1 MATIIPTNRGRA
13 LTNAEVDQYVN
24 QIGEITDNDLWNLA
38 SSVYGMDYDTFLV
51 WCGWEGGERYE
62 NSTDINTNVWYLGYL
77 CSCAAV
83 NLYMCYSDK
92 TAYGL
97 AYAINRASGW
107 YTVSEMQTRG
117 RNLLNN
123 YSGADNQRTMKVCYL
138 SLANPDQRVWEFAGD
153 YYGSEYTILHCY
165 AYHLGG
171 GVDDVWA
178 SMNPNGTRTYS
189 YDVDNGG
196 ILGQGYDV
204 YSDTGYPTKLSQFR
218 AKIFHALA
226 CDTDYYNRWPYNL
239 GYWRGAYFSFDCVN
253 LLKAILCGWYDNRTV
268 SYFQADLS
276 RTGDVK
282 EWEFI
287 QECGNVS
294 QNFAA
299 LTVTSALYMSGHIG
313 CFVGEYER
321 NGKIYN
327 TIECTSGSIGTG
339 VVSSYVD
346 SNGWRYPDKS
356 KPWTSGRWTHYG
368 DLTPWLV
375 YDVGNIDP
383 GGNISPVNPGGG
395 GVDPPGWQNPQLK
408 KNLPVYMMLRNPRL
422 FGNF

>member
-1 MATIIPTNRGRA
+1 MPNVVSRGRA
-13 LTNAEVDQYVN
+13 LTSTEVTQYFN
-24 QIGEITDNDLWNLA
+24 SIGTVSYQDCVNLA
-38 SSVYGMDYDTFLV
+38 ALLYGMDEGTFKIVL
-51 WCGWEGGERYE
+51 GWDRNENYE
-62 NSTDINTNVWYLGYL
+62 NVTNVYDGYM
-77 CSCAAV
+77 CTCCAV
-83 NLYMCYSDK
+83 NFYAGYGNTTPQSLCDALRGGGPISIYNVPRLQ
-92 TAYGL
+92 GL
-97 AYAINRASGW
+97 ADQVAANQ
-107 YTVSEMQTRG
+107 QTYQN
-117 RNLLNN
+117 NL
-123 YSGADNQRTMKVCYL
+123 RCTYL
-138 SLANPDQRVWEFAGD
+138 ALANPNQEVIGFSGWSPGAQ
-153 YYGSEYTILHCY
+153 YVIYTTVD
-165 AYHLGG
+165 GG
-171 GVDDVWA
+171 GNTIYATRDPA
-178 SMNPNGTRTYS
+178 GTRTYGYS
-189 YDVDNGG
+189 VDGGVIGGGYNVYVDN
-196 ILGQGYDV
+196 
-204 YSDTGYPTKLSQFR
+204 GYPTKLSEFR

-239 GYWRGAYFSFDCVN
+239 GYWHGAYFSFDCVN

-268 SYFQADLS
+268 GYFQADLS
-276 RTGDVK
+276 RTGDVN
-282 EWEFI
+282 EWDFI

-327 TIECTSGSIGTG
+327 TIECTAGSIGTG

-356 KPWTSGRWTHYG
+356 KPWTSGRWTLYG